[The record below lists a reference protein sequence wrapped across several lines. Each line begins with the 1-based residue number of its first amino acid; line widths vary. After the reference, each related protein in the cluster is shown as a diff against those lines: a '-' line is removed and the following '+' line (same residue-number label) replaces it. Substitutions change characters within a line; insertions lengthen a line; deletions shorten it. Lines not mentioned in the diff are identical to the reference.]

1 MIVHITGF
9 ANKVLLM
16 GSSTTFVIAI
26 AQVIQT
32 SYWAATKTC
41 AKNLVPI
48 VVLILV
54 NICFVSSKKS
64 MVNSIHVQSSCI
76 H

>member
-1 MIVHITGF
+1 MIVNITGF

-32 SYWAATKTC
+32 SYWAATKTY

-54 NICFVSSKKS
+54 NIFVSSKKS